1 MPLLSEAEKFANAA
15 KKLNQGNNQ
24 PDHEEANLG
33 GSAQQFSDN
42 AAKLAES
49 LKPAEPT
56 LDEVPLEEQGFAGAA
71 QDLNAKM
78 YAEARLIPKID
89 GLIDAHK
96 DGSGIPRNEIEST
109 FKDIMNQMVK
119 DEIMTQEEINK
130 YTAPSKVAVPKKGLF
145 RALKQT
151 EFVDG
156 PSQFAKDI
164 EQSMDFKDGKLES
177 PNLESFKDKLMNTLS
192 KVCNSLGL
200 KSLAKSCRQSIS
212 KPNLEKTYAAEKG
225 MSNLLSKVADQAK
238 TIGNKVG
245 TPEAKRVSERSQDI
259 LAKRQQT
266 KNDGHGR

>member
-1 MPLLSEAEKFANAA
+1 MPLLSEAEKVANVA
-15 KKLNQGNNQ
+15 KKLSQGNNQ
-24 PDHEEANLG
+24 PDNEEANLG
-33 GSAQQFSDN
+33 GSTQQFSNN
-42 AAKLAES
+42 AANNL
-49 LKPAEPT
+49 
-56 LDEVPLEEQGFAGAA
+56 
-71 QDLNAKM
+71 AKM
-78 YAEARLIPKID
+78 YAENRLIPKID
-89 GLIDAHK
+89 GLIDLHK
-96 DGSGIPRNEIEST
+96 DGSGIPKNEIEST

-119 DEIMTQEEINK
+119 DEIMTQEEINE
-130 YTAPSKVAVPKKGLF
+130 YTAPSKVAVPKKGLLSAF
-145 RALKQT
+145 KKT
-151 EFVDG
+151 EYVDG

-177 PNLESFKDKLMNTLS
+177 PNLESFKDKLMNILS

-225 MSNLLSKVADQAK
+225 MSDLLSKVADQVK

-245 TPEAKRVSERSQDI
+245 APEAKRVSERSQDI